1 MKQWLARLGVLAISL
16 SAFGQMDDVTVSTIK
31 VSDSI
36 YMLQARGGNIG
47 VSIGE
52 DGVFMIDD
60 QFAPLT
66 GKISAAIAELSDQP
80 IRFVIN
86 THWHGDHTGGNE
98 NLGKQGV
105 TIVAHDNVHKRMSS
119 QQVMKAFN
127 NTVPASPDVALPVIT
142 FNDRMTFHFNNDEI
156 RVLHKP
162 RSHTD
167 GDSILYFVKD
177 NVIHAGDIL
186 FNGSYPFVDTSSGG
200 SFGGL
205 IKSAEDLLKI
215 GDANTKIIPGHGPL
229 ASKEDIQAYV
239 DMLKDVR
246 TRLEPYLEKKAPLA
260 KVELQDPLKDY
271 NEKWGKGFM
280 KPDIWLRIVYTDL
293 AKQ

>member
-1 MKQWLARLGVLAISL
+1 MKKWLALLGIVATSL
-16 SAFGQMDDVTVSTIK
+16 SAFGQMDDVTVTTTK
-31 VSDSI
+31 VTESI

-66 GKISAAIAELSDQP
+66 GKITAAVAQLSDQP
-80 IRFVIN
+80 VRFVIN

-105 TIVAHDNVHKRMSS
+105 TIVAHDNVRKRMSA
-119 QQVMKAFN
+119 QQVMKELN
-127 NTVPASPDVALPVIT
+127 NTVPASPDGALPVIT
-142 FNDRMTFHFNNDEI
+142 FNDRMTFHFNGDEI
-156 RVLHKP
+156 RVIHKP
-162 RSHTD
+162 YSHTD

-177 NVIHAGDIL
+177 NVIHAGDTV

-205 IKSAEDLLKI
+205 ITTVEELLKI
-215 GDANTKIIPGHGPL
+215 GDADTKIIPGHGPL
-229 ASKEDIQAYV
+229 ASKDDIQAYL

-246 TRLEPYLEKKAPLA
+246 SILGAYIEKKTPLA
-260 KVELQDPLKDY
+260 KVEFEDPLKDY
-271 NEKWGKGFM
+271 NEKWGQGFM
-280 KPDIWLRIVYTDL
+280 KPDIWLRIVYNDL
-293 AKQ
+293 ARQ

>member
-1 MKQWLARLGVLAISL
+1 MKQWLARLGVIAMAV
-16 SAFGQMDDVTVSTIK
+16 SAFGQMDNVTVTTTK
-31 VSDSI
+31 VTDSI

-47 VSIGE
+47 VSIGD

-66 GKISAAIAELSDQP
+66 NKITAAIAELTDQP

-105 TIVAHDNVHKRMSS
+105 TIVAHDNVRKRMNVE
-119 QQVMKAFN
+119 QVMKEIN
-127 NTVPASPDVALPVIT
+127 NTVPASPEAALPVIT
-142 FNDRMTFHFNNDEI
+142 FNDRMTFHLNDDEI

-177 NVIHAGDIL
+177 NVIHAGDIV
-186 FNGSYPFVDTSSGG
+186 FNGSYPFIDTSSGG
-200 SFGGL
+200 SYGGL
-205 IKSAEDLLKI
+205 VKTIEDLLTI
-215 GDANTKIIPGHGPL
+215 GDADTKIIPGHGPL
-229 ASKEDIQAYV
+229 ASKEDIQVYL

-246 TRLEPYLEKKAPLA
+246 SRLEKFIEKKTPLA
-260 KVELQDPLKDY
+260 KVEVQNPLKDY
-271 NEKWGKGFM
+271 NEKWGNGFM
-280 KPDIWLRIVYTDL
+280 KPDVWLRIVYADL
-293 AKQ
+293 ARQ